1 VEDGTILYPILALA
15 FVVLVGVVLWVFV
28 RRIEGVLAS
37 GRRVI
42 ARQKQC
48 RLVRKGFWGSA
59 IGSICA
65 NVFEESRNPDSPGR
79 GFPDSFWSQCD
90 YRSRNALRGGVGHV
104 NSR

>member
-1 VEDGTILYPILALA
+1 MIENFLHSIHNRHLPRNAEVPVEDGTILYPILALA

-42 ARQKQC
+42 ARQKEC

-59 IGSICA
+59 IGSICI
-65 NVFEESRNPDSPGR
+65 VVPEI
-79 GFPDSFWSQCD
+79 
-90 YRSRNALRGGVGHV
+90 
-104 NSR
+104 